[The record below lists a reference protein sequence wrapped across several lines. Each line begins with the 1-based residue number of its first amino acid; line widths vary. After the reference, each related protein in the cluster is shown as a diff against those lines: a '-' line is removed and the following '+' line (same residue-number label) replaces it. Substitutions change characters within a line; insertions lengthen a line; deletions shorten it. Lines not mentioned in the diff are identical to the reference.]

1 MDNRGVIWA
10 RVSSEEQKGGYSL
23 DAQERLLTD
32 FASAKD
38 INVVRTFRVAE
49 SASTSTKR
57 KEFKACLSFVEKERI
72 PFLIAEKVDRVTRN
86 LHDLARI
93 YELMTKGLTV
103 SFVREG
109 MNVDEAS
116 DPSVHLTFNIIASVA
131 AYIAKNIGR
140 EARKGMK
147 EKVEQGGTP
156 FKCPVGYL
164 PVPDPSDPQGKR
176 RTVIVDPERAPLI
189 LWSFREYAKGR
200 YSAETLVRELNRK
213 GLTTRPDPKNPARPI
228 TRPTLSKILINPY
241 YYGDVNWS
249 GDTYEGKHTP
259 LITKQLFDQ
268 VQVRLAEK
276 TTYAHPASKKWFPFK
291 GFLRC
296 GYCGMSITAEEQQG
310 KGGKGRWVY
319 YHCSDGRKVKDP
331 DWYQKKFGQKRCI
344 QPYLKQVDVDEM
356 ISKELGEIIINEK
369 MAAEMRRRLKQSRV
383 ERTSDEARELQR
395 LLSEQTKQK
404 NRIDGW
410 MDALGDRT
418 MSKEE
423 YNKKKAAAEATVA
436 SLQIEIDRLRQV
448 NDKYREQGAQVIELM
463 SGFKKLY
470 EAADLDGKARYL
482 NVVLDKIILKGDD
495 TWFAWSPPFDTLFAI
510 GPLINSE
517 IKGE

>member
-1 MDNRGVIWA
+1 MDNRAVIWA

-23 DAQERLLTD
+23 DAQERLLQD
-32 FASAKD
+32 FAVSRD
-38 INVVRTFRVAE
+38 LNVVRTFRVTE

-57 KEFKACLSFVEKERI
+57 KEFKACLGFVERERI
-72 PFLIAEKVDRVTRN
+72 PVLIAEKVDRVTRN

-109 MNVDEAS
+109 MNVEEAS
-116 DPSVHLTFNIIASVA
+116 DPSVHLTFNIIAAVA

-164 PVPDPSDPQGKR
+164 PVPDPNDPTGKR
-176 RTVIVDPERAPLI
+176 RTVIIDPERAPLI
-189 LWSFREYAKGR
+189 TWAFKEYAKGR
-200 YSAETLVRELNRK
+200 YSAETLVRELNHR
-213 GLTTRPDPKNPARPI
+213 GLTTRPDEKNPARPI
-228 TRPTLSKILINPY
+228 TRPTLSKILINRY
-241 YYGDVNWS
+241 YYGAVNWA
-249 GDTYEGKHTP
+249 GDTYEGKHKA

-268 VQVRLAEK
+268 VQARLAEK
-276 TTYAHPASKKWFPFK
+276 TTYAHPAAKKWFPFR

-344 QPYLKQVDVDEM
+344 QPYLKQLDVDEM
-356 ISKELGEIIINEK
+356 IAKELGELMINET

-383 ERTSDEARELQR
+383 ERTSDEAKELQR

-404 NRIDGW
+404 NRIDAW
-410 MDALGDRT
+410 AEALGDRT
-418 MSKEE
+418 MSHEE
-423 YNKKKAAAEATVA
+423 YTKKVNGAKAAIA
-436 SLQIEIDRLRQV
+436 SAQVEINRLRQV

-470 EAADLDGKARYL
+470 EAADFDGKARYL
-482 NVVLDKIILKGDD
+482 NVVLDKIILKGDE
-495 TWFAWSPPFDTLFAI
+495 TWFAWNPPFDTLFAI
-510 GPLINSE
+510 APLINSE
-517 IKGE
+517 TKGE